1 MNERELKL
9 LLEAGALKSIQ
20 VIAQGSL
27 FHVEA
32 KTTVASKIVMTAR
45 GDVRQWRTIDSCAKW
60 LRKAG
65 VGRVELD
72 FQNWQIKQTHIK
84 FQRTAAEHKI

>member
-32 KTTVASKIVMTAR
+32 KASAGCKVVMTGR
-45 GDVRQWRTIDSCAKW
+45 GEIRQWRSIDSCARW
-60 LRKAG
+60 LRKIG
-65 VGRVELD
+65 IGLVSVDLER
-72 FQNWQIKQTHIK
+72 WQLGQG
-84 FQRTAAEHKI
+84 ALAL

>member
-9 LLEAGALKSIQ
+9 LLEAGAIKSIL
-20 VIAQGSL
+20 ITAQGSM

-32 KTTVASKIVMTAR
+32 KTAGVAKVLMTGR
-45 GDVRQWRTIDSCAKW
+45 GDVRQWRSIDSCAKW

-65 VGRVELD
+65 VGKADLD
-72 FQNWQIKQTHIK
+72 FQNWQVNQVSMVL
-84 FQRTAAEHKI
+84 

>member
-1 MNERELKL
+1 MNERELNL

-32 KTTVASKIVMTAR
+32 KTAAGCKVVMTGR
-45 GDVRQWRTIDSCAKW
+45 GEVRQWRSIDSCAKW
-60 LRKAG
+60 LCLLGFGLAMLRLEQYISRQA
-65 VGRVELD
+65 EL
-72 FQNWQIKQTHIK
+72 
-84 FQRTAAEHKI
+84 

>member
-32 KTTVASKIVMTAR
+32 KTSAGCKVVMTGR
-45 GDVRQWRTIDSCAKW
+45 GEVRQWRSIDSCAGW
-60 LRKAG
+60 LRKIG
-65 VGRVELD
+65 VGSVHLD
-72 FQNWQIKQTHIK
+72 LQYWSVKQIPMVL
-84 FQRTAAEHKI
+84 

>member
-9 LLEAGALKSIQ
+9 LLEAGAIKSIL
-20 VIAQGSL
+20 VTAQGSM

-32 KTTVASKIVMTAR
+32 KTVGAAAKVLMTGR
-45 GDVRQWRTIDSCAKW
+45 GEVRQWRSIDSCAKW

-65 VGRVELD
+65 IGNADLD
-72 FQNWQIKQTHIK
+72 FQNWQIGQKHLTL
-84 FQRTAAEHKI
+84 

>member
-32 KTTVASKIVMTAR
+32 KTAAGSKVVMTGR
-45 GDVRQWRTIDSCAKW
+45 GEVRHWRSIDSCAKW
-60 LRKAG
+60 LRKIGIGRACINFECWQ
-65 VGRVELD
+65 VGQGAL
-72 FQNWQIKQTHIK
+72 
-84 FQRTAAEHKI
+84 AL

>member
-9 LLEAGALKSIQ
+9 LLETGAVKSIL
-20 VIAQGSL
+20 VTAQGSM

-32 KTTVASKIVMTAR
+32 KTVGTAKVLMTGR
-45 GDVRQWRTIDSCAKW
+45 GEVRQWRSIDSCAKW

-65 VGRVELD
+65 VGKADLD
-72 FQNWQIKQTHIK
+72 FQNWQIGQKPLPI
-84 FQRTAAEHKI
+84 